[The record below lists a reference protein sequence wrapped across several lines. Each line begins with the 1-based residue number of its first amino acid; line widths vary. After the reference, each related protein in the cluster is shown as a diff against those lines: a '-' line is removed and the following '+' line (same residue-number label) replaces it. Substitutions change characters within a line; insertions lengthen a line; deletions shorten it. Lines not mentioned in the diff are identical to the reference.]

1 MQKRP
6 FSLPIRFR
14 LTLWYLAALG
24 LVLLLFAGF
33 LYFQLQRTLFNQIDT
48 ALELAATQAQVM
60 VVVVDGRL
68 HFQATPNSQ
77 ALSRRLNDDFAI
89 SLLS

>member
-1 MQKRP
+1 MSKRP
-6 FSLPIRFR
+6 FSLSIRFR

-24 LVLLLFAGF
+24 LILLFFAGF

-60 VVVVDGRL
+60 VVVADGRL
-68 HFQATPNSQ
+68 AFQSTPNSQ
-77 ALSRRLNDDFAI
+77 TLTRKWGTVGPAHQR
-89 SLLS
+89 